1 MRSGSLRVRASEC
14 KQSEKSKRCEQAEA
28 KRREEGGREVQADN
42 VVGVACAM
50 TRASSVGNV
59 PQQQGAT
66 VSVSYG
72 IWQRIAE

>member
-1 MRSGSLRVRASEC
+1 MRSGSLRVRASES
-14 KQSEKSKRCEQAEA
+14 KQSEKSKRCGQAEA
-28 KRREEGGREVQADN
+28 KRREEGGREVQVDN

-50 TRASSVGNV
+50 TRALSV